1 MATTA
6 DYAAAYVRKYGLALV
21 PLPPKT
27 KRPLKK
33 DWGLKDCLTT
43 PEAARQYYE
52 RNPSWNIGVALGP
65 SGLVTFDVD
74 NVEAMQI
81 LCDEFGWDLE
91 TLRQQVPTVQ
101 GKAPNYRMLF
111 RVPEGMEF
119 HRKSIAW
126 PNKLDPDGTI
136 HSSIIE
142 KAIAAEAAGDL
153 QEGKRIRDIEA
164 EPYRRITVFEIRGA
178 VDEQVQDVLPP
189 SIHPKTDQPYIWL
202 TKPNGAIPEP
212 PAWLLAVWKNWDAL
226 KPQLQGLCP
235 WAVQRPTPKPPKTR
249 RPANDTTPSVI
260 DAYDQENSIESA
272 LTRYGYRPQ
281 GKRWLS
287 PHSST
292 GLAGVVIFDGKA
304 WVHHASDPLCS
315 DESGQLVG
323 AFDLFRYYEHGG
335 DISKAVKAAAESLG
349 MKLPPRARV
358 AQSAV
363 RAIAA
368 PVAAVSRQETPL
380 AAGNGEVIDS
390 ATGEITA
397 ITDPLPDE
405 YRGRPLGTVEN
416 LTEICRRLGVIVRYN
431 VISKEEELLIPNQ
444 AFSLDNRANASLAW
458 LMSWCERLRMP
469 TGKVGD
475 YVTYMADQNLH
486 NPVANWITS
495 QPWDGQSRLQDLYDT
510 VAAEGDENLKN
521 TILRR
526 WLISAVAAAFNPEGV
541 SAHGVL
547 VFQGAQYMG
556 KTAWFKRL
564 VPPELRHVLQDGMM
578 LRADDRDSV
587 KQIVSHW
594 IVELGELDAT
604 FRKSDIAQL
613 KAFLTRDKDILRR
626 AYARRES
633 EFARRTVFFA
643 SVNPKEFLHDQTGN
657 RRFWVIEC
665 KSLEYDHGIN
675 MQQLWAE
682 VLTLY
687 RAGEPWVLQAEE
699 HQTLEENNKSYEVID
714 PIEELIASGLRWN
727 EPPAAWRWRSA
738 TEVLIELGRDT
749 CSQAEATRAAH
760 LIRQR
765 NGGMSRKTNGGR
777 TLLAPEPW
785 GSRNR
790 P

>member
-6 DYAAAYVRKYGLALV
+6 DYAAAYIGKYGLTLV

-33 DWGLKDCLTT
+33 EWGLKDCLTT
-43 PEAARQYYE
+43 SEQARAYYDKH
-52 RNPSWNIGVALGP
+52 PDWNIGAALGP
-65 SGLVTFDVD
+65 SRLCSLDID
-74 NVEAMQI
+74 NLEAMRI
-81 LCDEFGWDLE
+81 ICAEFGWDIDAL
-91 TLRQQVPTVQ
+91 LAQSPTIQ
-101 GKAPNYRMLF
+101 GQAPKMRMLF
-111 RVPEGMEF
+111 RVPEGEALQY
-119 HRKSIAW
+119 HSLTW
-126 PNKLDPDGTI
+126 PRQDNP
-136 HSSIIE
+136 S
-142 KAIAAEAAGDL
+142 
-153 QEGKRIRDIEA
+153 
-164 EPYRRITVFEIRGA
+164 RRFTVLEIRA
-178 VDEQVQDVLPP
+178 ADTEQRQDVLPP
-189 SIHPKTDQPYIWL
+189 SIHPDTGQPYIWL

-235 WAVQRPTPKPPKTR
+235 WAPEKPTPKPPKTR

-260 DAYDQENSIESA
+260 DAYDQAHTIEAA

-281 GKRWLS
+281 GRRWLS

-304 WVHHASDPLCS
+304 WIHHASDPLCS

-335 DISKAVKAAAESLG
+335 DITKAVKAAAESLG
-349 MKLPPRARV
+349 MKLPPRARS
-358 AQSAV
+358 AAAV
-363 RAIAA
+363 RSS
-368 PVAAVSRQETPL
+368 PVAPAPPPPGTEI
-380 AAGNGEVIDS
+380 IDAS
-390 ATGEITA
+390 TGEITA

-431 VISKEEELLIPNQ
+431 VISKEEEILIPNQ
-444 AFSLDNRANASLAW
+444 SFSLDNRANASLAW

-510 VAAEGDENLKN
+510 VAAEGGEAGERLKN
-521 TILRR
+521 TIIRR

-657 RRFWVIEC
+657 RRFWVVEC
-665 KSLEYDHGIN
+665 KSIDYDHGVN

-687 RAGEPWVLQAEE
+687 RAGEPWVLQADE

-738 TEVLIELGRDT
+738 TEILIELGRDT
-749 CSQAEATRAAH
+749 CSQSEATRAAH

-765 NGGMSRKTNGGR
+765 NGGMSKKSAGSRA
-777 TLLAPEPW
+777 LLAPEPW

>member
-6 DYAAAYVRKYGLALV
+6 DYAATYVRKYGLTLV
-21 PLPPKT
+21 PLPPRT

-33 DWGLKDCLTT
+33 EWGLKDCLTT
-43 PEAARQYYE
+43 SEQAHAYYNE
-52 RNPSWNIGVALGP
+52 HPDWNIGAALGP
-65 SGLVTFDVD
+65 SRLCSLDID
-74 NVEAMQI
+74 DLDAMRI
-81 LCDEFGWDLE
+81 ICAEFGWDIDAL
-91 TLRQQVPTVQ
+91 LAQSPTIQ
-101 GKAPNYRMLF
+101 GQPPGMRMLF
-111 RVPEGMEF
+111 RVPDGETLQY
-119 HRKSIAW
+119 HSLSW
-126 PNKLDPDGTI
+126 PKQDDP
-136 HSSIIE
+136 
-142 KAIAAEAAGDL
+142 A
-153 QEGKRIRDIEA
+153 KRF
-164 EPYRRITVFEIRGA
+164 TVFEIRA
-178 VDEQVQDVLPP
+178 ADTQQRQDVLPP
-189 SIHPKTDQPYIWL
+189 SIHPDTGQPYIWL

-249 RPANDTTPSVI
+249 RPANDTTPSVV
-260 DAYDQENSIESA
+260 DAYDQANSIEAA

-281 GKRWLS
+281 GRRWLS

-349 MKLPPRARV
+349 MKLPPRARS
-358 AQSAV
+358 AAAV
-363 RAIAA
+363 RLPPAA
-368 PVAAVSRQETPL
+368 PAQQPGTEI
-380 AAGNGEVIDS
+380 IDAS
-390 ATGEITA
+390 TGEITG

-495 QPWDGQSRLQDLYDT
+495 QPWDGQSRLQDFYDT

-665 KSLEYDHGIN
+665 KSIEYDHGIN

-714 PIEELIASGLRWN
+714 PIEELIMSGLRWN

-738 TEVLIELGRDT
+738 TEILIELGRDT
-749 CSQAEATRAAH
+749 CSQGEATRAAH

-765 NGGMSRKTNGGR
+765 NGGMSRKTNGSR
-777 TLLAPEPW
+777 ALLAPEPW
-785 GSRNR
+785 GSKNR
-790 P
+790 L

>member
-1 MATTA
+1 MPPSTA
-6 DYAAAYVRKYGLALV
+6 DFAATYCRKYGIHIV
-21 PLPPKT
+21 PLPPRG
-27 KRPLKK
+27 KRPLS
-33 DWGLKDCLTT
+33 DNWGNECITDAD
-43 PEAARQYYE
+43 AARDYYTDH
-52 RNPSWNIGVALGP
+52 PDANIGAALGP
-65 SGLVTFDVD
+65 SRLCSLDID
-74 NVEAMQI
+74 NLDAMRVICQ
-81 LCDEFGWDLE
+81 EFGWDIDSLAS
-91 TLRQQVPTVQ
+91 QAPTIQ
-101 GKAPNYRMLF
+101 GRPPGMRLLF
-111 RVPEGMEF
+111 RVPHGVALQY
-119 HRKSIAW
+119 HSLSW
-126 PNKLDPDGTI
+126 PKRDDP
-136 HSSIIE
+136 
-142 KAIAAEAAGDL
+142 A
-153 QEGKRIRDIEA
+153 KRF
-164 EPYRRITVFEIRGA
+164 TVFEIRA
-178 VDEQVQDVLPP
+178 ADTQQRQDVLPP
-189 SIHPKTDQPYIWL
+189 SIHPDTGQPYIWL
-202 TKPNGAIPEP
+202 TKPNGAFPEP

-235 WAVQRPTPKPPKTR
+235 WAPERPTPRPPKTR
-249 RPANDTTPSVI
+249 SRSDNDTTPSVI
-260 DAYDQENSIESA
+260 DAYNNAHDIESA
-272 LTRYGYRPQ
+272 LTQYGYRQQ

-304 WVHHASDPLCS
+304 WIHHASDPLCS

-323 AFDLFRYYEHGG
+323 AFDLFRYYGHGG
-335 DISKAVKAAAESLG
+335 DISKAVKAAAQALG
-349 MKLPPRARV
+349 MELPPRTRV
-358 AQSAV
+358 SELAV
-363 RAIAA
+363 RAVYA
-368 PVAAVSRQETPL
+368 PATVSRQDP
-380 AAGNGEVIDS
+380 AATVSGREVIDAS
-390 ATGEITA
+390 TGEITA

-416 LTEICRRLGVIVRYN
+416 LSEICRRLGVVIRYN
-431 VISKEEELLIPNQ
+431 VISKEEEILIPN
-444 AFSLDNRANASLAW
+444 ASFSLDNRANASLAW

-495 QPWDGQSRLQDLYDT
+495 QLWDGQSRLQDLYDT
-510 VAAEGDENLKN
+510 IQCEGDEDLKN

-526 WLISAVAAAFNPEGV
+526 WLISAVAAAFNPDGV

-665 KSLEYDHGIN
+665 KSIEYNHGID

-699 HQTLEENNKSYEVID
+699 HQTLEENNRSYEVID
-714 PIEELIASGLRWN
+714 PIEELIASGLRWS
-727 EPPAAWRWRSA
+727 EPQAAWRWRSA
-738 TEVLIELGRDT
+738 TEILIELGRDT
-749 CSQAEATRAAH
+749 CSQGEATRAAH

-765 NGGMSRKTNGGR
+765 NGGLSRKTNGSR
-777 TLLAPEPW
+777 ALLAPEPW
-785 GSRNR
+785 GTKSR

>member
-1 MATTA
+1 MASIA
-6 DYAAAYVRKYGLALV
+6 DYAATYVRKYGLTLV

-33 DWGLKDCLTT
+33 EWGLKDCLTT
-43 PEAARQYYE
+43 SEQAHAYYNE
-52 RNPSWNIGVALGP
+52 HPDWNIGAALGP
-65 SGLVTFDVD
+65 SRLCSLDID
-74 NVEAMQI
+74 NLDAMRI
-81 LCDEFGWDLE
+81 ICAEFGWDIDAL
-91 TLRQQVPTVQ
+91 LAQSPTIQ
-101 GKAPNYRMLF
+101 GQPPGMRMLF
-111 RVPEGMEF
+111 RVPDGETLQY
-119 HRKSIAW
+119 HSLSW
-126 PNKLDPDGTI
+126 PKQDDP
-136 HSSIIE
+136 
-142 KAIAAEAAGDL
+142 A
-153 QEGKRIRDIEA
+153 KRF
-164 EPYRRITVFEIRGA
+164 TVFEIRA
-178 VDEQVQDVLPP
+178 ADTQQRQDVLPP
-189 SIHPKTDQPYIWL
+189 SIHPDTGQPYIWL

-249 RPANDTTPSVI
+249 RPANDTTPSVV
-260 DAYDQENSIESA
+260 DAYDQANSIEAA

-281 GKRWLS
+281 GRRWLS

-349 MKLPPRARV
+349 MKLPPRARS
-358 AQSAV
+358 AAAV
-363 RAIAA
+363 RLPPAA
-368 PVAAVSRQETPL
+368 PAQQPGTEI
-380 AAGNGEVIDS
+380 IDAS
-390 ATGEITA
+390 TGEITG

-495 QPWDGQSRLQDLYDT
+495 QPWDGQSRLQDFYDT

-665 KSLEYDHGIN
+665 KSIEYDHGIN

-714 PIEELIASGLRWN
+714 PIEELIMSGLRWN

-738 TEVLIELGRDT
+738 TEILIELGRDT
-749 CSQAEATRAAH
+749 CSQGEATRAAH

-765 NGGMSRKTNGGR
+765 NGGMSRKTNGSR
-777 TLLAPEPW
+777 ALLAPEPW
-785 GSRNR
+785 GSKNR
-790 P
+790 L

>member
-6 DYAAAYVRKYGLALV
+6 DFAATYCRKYGIHIV
-21 PLPPKT
+21 PLPPRG
-27 KRPLKK
+27 KRPLS
-33 DWGLKDCLTT
+33 DNWGNECITD
-43 PEAARQYYE
+43 PDAARDYYAE
-52 RNPSWNIGVALGP
+52 RPDWNIGAALGP
-65 SGLVTFDVD
+65 SRLCSLDID
-74 NVEAMQI
+74 NLDAMRVI
-81 LCDEFGWDLE
+81 CEEFGWDIDALAA
-91 TLRQQVPTVQ
+91 QAPTIQ
-101 GKAPNYRMLF
+101 GKPPGMRLLF
-111 RVPEGMEF
+111 RVPDGVALQY
-119 HRKSIAW
+119 HSLSW
-126 PNKLDPDGTI
+126 PKQDDP
-136 HSSIIE
+136 
-142 KAIAAEAAGDL
+142 
-153 QEGKRIRDIEA
+153 GKRF
-164 EPYRRITVFEIRGA
+164 TVFEIRA
-178 VDEQVQDVLPP
+178 ADTQQRQDVLPP
-189 SIHPKTDQPYIWL
+189 SIHPDTGQPYIWL
-202 TKPNGAIPEP
+202 TKPNGVFPEP

-235 WAVQRPTPKPPKTR
+235 WTPERPTPRPPKTR
-249 RPANDTTPSVI
+249 SRSDNDTTPSVI
-260 DAYDQENSIESA
+260 DAYNNAHDIESA
-272 LTRYGYRPQ
+272 LTQYGYRQQ

-304 WVHHASDPLCS
+304 WIHHASDPLCS

-335 DISKAVKAAAESLG
+335 DINKAVKAAAQALG
-349 MKLPPRARV
+349 MKLPPRTRV
-358 AQSAV
+358 SALAV
-363 RAIAA
+363 QAVSA
-368 PVAAVSRQETPL
+368 PATVSRQDP
-380 AAGNGEVIDS
+380 AATVSGREVIDAS
-390 ATGEITA
+390 TGEITA
-397 ITDPLPDE
+397 ITDPLPDR

-416 LTEICRRLGVIVRYN
+416 LSEICRRLGVVIRYN
-431 VISKEEELLIPNQ
+431 VISKEEEILIPS
-444 AFSLDNRANASLAW
+444 ASFSLDNRANASLAW

-475 YVTYMADQNLH
+475 YVTYMADQNLY

-495 QPWDGQSRLQDLYDT
+495 QPWDGHSRLQDLYDT
-510 VAAEGDENLKN
+510 IQCEGDEELKN

-526 WLISAVAAAFNPEGV
+526 WLISAVAAAFNPDGV

-665 KSLEYDHGIN
+665 KSIEYNHGID

-687 RAGEPWVLQAEE
+687 RSGEPWVLQAEE
-699 HQTLEENNKSYEVID
+699 HQTLEENNRSYEVID
-714 PIEELIASGLRWN
+714 PIEELIASGLRWS
-727 EPPAAWRWRSA
+727 EPQAAWRWRSA
-738 TEVLIELGRDT
+738 TEILIELGRDT
-749 CSQAEATRAAH
+749 CSQGEATRAAH

-765 NGGMSRKTNGGR
+765 NGGLSRKTNGSR
-777 TLLAPEPW
+777 ALLAPEPW
-785 GSRNR
+785 GTKSR

>member
-1 MATTA
+1 MPPSTA
-6 DYAAAYVRKYGLALV
+6 DFAATYCRKYGIHIV
-21 PLPPKT
+21 PLPPRG
-27 KRPLKK
+27 KRPLS
-33 DWGLKDCLTT
+33 DNWGNECITD
-43 PEAARQYYE
+43 PDAARDYYTDH
-52 RNPSWNIGVALGP
+52 PDANIGVALGP
-65 SGLVTFDVD
+65 SRLCSLDID
-74 NVEAMQI
+74 NLDAMRI
-81 LCDEFGWDLE
+81 ICAEFGWDIDSLAS
-91 TLRQQVPTVQ
+91 QAPTIQ
-101 GKAPNYRMLF
+101 GRPPGMRLLF
-111 RVPEGMEF
+111 RVPHGEALQY
-119 HRKSIAW
+119 HSLTW
-126 PNKLDPDGTI
+126 PKQDDP
-136 HSSIIE
+136 
-142 KAIAAEAAGDL
+142 A
-153 QEGKRIRDIEA
+153 KRF
-164 EPYRRITVFEIRGA
+164 TVFEIRA
-178 VDEQVQDVLPP
+178 ADTQQRQDVLPP
-189 SIHPKTDQPYIWL
+189 SIHPDTGQPYIWL
-202 TKPNGAIPEP
+202 TKPNGVIPEP

-235 WAVQRPTPKPPKTR
+235 WAPERPTPRPRKTR
-249 RPANDTTPSVI
+249 IRSDNDTTPSVI
-260 DAYDQENSIESA
+260 DAYNNAYDIESA
-272 LTRYGYRPQ
+272 LTQYGYRQQ

-304 WVHHASDPLCS
+304 WIHHASDPLCS

-323 AFDLFRYYEHGG
+323 AFDLYRYYEHGG
-335 DISKAVKAAAESLG
+335 DIRKAVKAAAQSLG
-349 MKLPPRARV
+349 MKPTPRATRL
-358 AQSAV
+358 AL
-363 RAIAA
+363 
-368 PVAAVSRQETPL
+368 PVPSHVHGDG
-380 AAGNGEVIDS
+380 AGVGEIIDAS
-390 ATGEITA
+390 TGEITA

-416 LTEICRRLGVIVRYN
+416 LAEICRRLGVIVRYN
-431 VISKEEELLIPNQ
+431 VISKEEEILIPN
-444 AFSLDNRANASLAW
+444 ASFSLDNRANASLAW

-495 QPWDGQSRLQDLYDT
+495 QLWDGQSRLQDLYDT
-510 VAAEGDENLKN
+510 IQCEGDEELKN

-665 KSLEYDHGIN
+665 KSIEYNHNID

-687 RAGEPWVLQAEE
+687 KAGEPWVLQAEE
-699 HQTLEENNKSYEVID
+699 HQSLEENNRSYEVID
-714 PIEELIASGLRWN
+714 PIEELIASGLRWS
-727 EPPAAWRWRSA
+727 EPQAAWRWRSA
-738 TEVLIELGRDT
+738 TEILIELGRDT
-749 CSQAEATRAAH
+749 CSQGEATRAAH

-765 NGGMSRKTNGGR
+765 NGGLSRKTNGSR
-777 TLLAPEPW
+777 ALLAPEPW
-785 GSRNR
+785 GTKSR